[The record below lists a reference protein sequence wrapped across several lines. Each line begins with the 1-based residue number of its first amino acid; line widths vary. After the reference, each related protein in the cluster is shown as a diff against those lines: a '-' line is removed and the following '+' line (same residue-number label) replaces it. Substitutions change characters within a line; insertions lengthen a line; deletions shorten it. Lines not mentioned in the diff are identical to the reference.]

1 MDQDAAV
8 TAFGALA
15 TPSRVDILRLLATQ
29 APPEG
34 LKSGEIARRLNVQQN
49 TLSTQLMMLSHA
61 RLVLHRREG
70 RSIFYRLDRENLR
83 ALADFILV
91 DCGGGSVEAKRRRAA

>member
-1 MDQDAAV
+1 MDQDQAI

-15 TPSRVDILRLLATQ
+15 TPSRVDILRLLATE

-34 LKSGEIARRLNVQQN
+34 LKSGEIAARLEVQQN

-61 RLVLHRREG
+61 RLVRHRREG
-70 RSIFYRLDRENLR
+70 RSIYYRLDRETLT
-83 ALADFILV
+83 ALAEFLLV
-91 DCGGGSVEAKRRRAA
+91 ECGGRAPNAKPQKAA